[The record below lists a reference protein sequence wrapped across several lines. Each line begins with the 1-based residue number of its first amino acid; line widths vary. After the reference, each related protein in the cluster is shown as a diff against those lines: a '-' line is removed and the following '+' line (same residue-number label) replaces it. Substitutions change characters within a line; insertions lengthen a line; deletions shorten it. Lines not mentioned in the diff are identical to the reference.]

1 MARTPYHELLLS
13 TNSKAN
19 WNSMKVEAREM
30 SGNTVW
36 AKGPIV
42 IVPVQKVYLPF
53 LIIRRKNAIR

>member
-42 IVPVQKVYLPF
+42 IVPV
-53 LIIRRKNAIR
+53 